1 MERRPYAAAHG
12 GTLAGARLTAACPHG
27 PCREEIDRVEFGP
40 FATTPE
46 PPRMDAER
54 QNAISLRI
62 EDLGQRTAEL
72 RRYL

>member
-1 MERRPYAAAHG
+1 ME
-12 GTLAGARLTAACPHG
+12 
-27 PCREEIDRVEFGP
+27 
-40 FATTPE
+40 
-46 PPRMDAER
+46 AER